1 MKESTKSKLDGNST
15 PDWGRQG
22 HKAPSPQEG
31 TGGQPFSCKPELPG
45 AKGKLWVSTAE
56 RWRLPPSTS
65 PLCEME
71 ALTWLQQFWKQWE
84 PISLVQLVMWSVHT
98 EETCCGDP
106 GLLLLPPPTDAK
118 FLKQCVTHR
127 EAHHCPQP
135 QLQSSG
141 SENLPGMSSRLRRES
156 SEPLLKGTDVLVINC
171 GEAQTSGHFQKHWQ
185 YGERQLGEGETVGS
199 LVCQTAT
206 EEVSAGRS
214 YPEVRTNLKTDL
226 GNPNWT
232 GSVLEEFVP
241 QGIVENNRYMK
252 PLWVHPKCTFLGQT
266 LEASHYGG
274 SGSEPHWN
282 NLASC

>member
-31 TGGQPFSCKPELPG
+31 TGGQPFSCRPELPG

-84 PISLVQLVMWSVHT
+84 PISHVQLVMWSVHT
-98 EETCCGDP
+98 GETCCGDP

-141 SENLPGMSSRLRRES
+141 SENLPGMSSRLRRELRIS
-156 SEPLLKGTDVLVINC
+156 SQRNWRPCDKL
-171 GEAQTSGHFQKHWQ
+171 W
-185 YGERQLGEGETVGS
+185 GS
-199 LVCQTAT
+199 A
-206 EEVSAGRS
+206 
-214 YPEVRTNLKTDL
+214 NLKALSKTLAVWGKTTGRRRNCRQPSLSDSNTGGVSGKELSWGQNKSQTDL

-232 GSVLEEFVP
+232 GSVLEEFMP